1 VYKKLFGKTVFKKDG
16 QAVKLIHGAHVDRVL
31 VRHTSLQ
38 LMQSILKLDV
48 KILQENFVVFSLIF
62 FILTFLNQYL

>member
-1 VYKKLFGKTVFKKDG
+1 VYKKLFGKTVFKRDG

-31 VRHTSLQ
+31 VRHASLQ

-48 KILQENFVVFSLIF
+48 KILQENSVVFTVLFSS
-62 FILTFLNQYL
+62 Y